1 MASRSGL
8 QKNRSVLIRGSRSD
22 RLTDPQCAVILPRFP
37 TLVRRHK
44 RQYAYSCFANPIPFA
59 LLSPLVPLAAT
70 SIQAA
75 EFKMGVVD
83 PQSVLEKS
91 KAGKRALEGLKEYVS
106 TRQKLLA
113 KDEEDLRNNEKQ
125 LKEQAPKWTDAEKKD
140 KEGQFRTKV
149 QDFQKRA
156 QEFNTELQKKQK
168 ELVDEYMKKISAAT
182 QAVAEKGG
190 VSIVVDKGSEQTVKI
205 VIYNKDTIDLT
216 EQVIKE
222 FDKTNK

>member
-1 MASRSGL
+1 MHIPALR
-8 QKNRSVLIRGSRSD
+8 
-22 RLTDPQCAVILPRFP
+22 
-37 TLVRRHK
+37 TLFL
-44 RQYAYSCFANPIPFA
+44 AA

-70 SIQAA
+70 SGQAA

-113 KDEEDLRNNEKQ
+113 KDEEDLRNYEKQ
-125 LKEQAPKWTDAEKKD
+125 LKEQAPKWTDTEKKD

-156 QEFNTELQKKQK
+156 QEFNMELQKKQK

-182 QAVAEKGG
+182 QTVAEKGG

-205 VIYNKDTIDLT
+205 VIYNKDTVDLT